1 SASATAPIVGYE
13 ALIRWQPQG
22 TSDFMSPADF
32 IPLAEESDLISQLG
46 NWVFR
51 TVCEQ
56 LSQWHRA
63 CPSRPVPFVSV
74 NFSAR
79 HLQGEQFVQQIYAVL
94 QQTQVQ
100 PSWLKFEITES
111 LLIQDTQLIMNTL
124 AQLRHRGIQ
133 ISIDDFGTG
142 YSSLSYLKQL
152 PVDTLKID
160 RAFIQDMESDREN
173 LKIVEAIVQLAQA
186 LQLDVVAEG
195 IETGWQAQQL
205 IEFGCTHGQGYW
217 FSQPLD
223 SQAAWG
229 LLEEN

>member
-1 SASATAPIVGYE
+1 
-13 ALIRWQPQG
+13 
-22 TSDFMSPADF
+22 M
-32 IPLAEESDLISQLG
+32 
-46 NWVFR
+46 
-51 TVCEQ
+51 
-56 LSQWHRA
+56 
-63 CPSRPVPFVSV
+63 
-74 NFSAR
+74 
-79 HLQGEQFVQQIYAVL
+79 
-94 QQTQVQ
+94 Q

-160 RAFIQDMESDREN
+160 RAFIQDMESDHDN

-186 LQLDVVAEG
+186 LQLDIVAEG

-223 SQAAWG
+223 NQAAWG
-229 LLEEN
+229 LLQEN